1 MSRVSSKSSGQGSPV
16 RDVLLSIYPWIKALH
31 IAAVIAWMAGMMYL
45 PRLFIYHHQAE
56 RGGEAEKFFILM
68 ERRLLKG
75 IINPAMIAVWALAG
89 VMLYANP
96 ALFGAGWF
104 MVKVPMVVGISAI
117 HGWYARARKA
127 FERGERPR
135 TEKFWRIINEVPFLM
150 MLVAVFMAVAKPF

>member
-1 MSRVSSKSSGQGSPV
+1 MREF
-16 RDVLLSIYPWIKALH
+16 LLSNYLALKALH

-56 RGGEAEKFFILM
+56 RGGEAERLFIQM
-68 ERRLLKG
+68 ERRLLRG

-89 VMLYANP
+89 LMLYANP

-104 MVKVPMVVGISAI
+104 YVKFAMALSISAI
-117 HGWYARARKA
+117 HGWYAQARKG

-135 TEKFWRIINEVPFLM
+135 SEKFWRIMNEIPFLM
-150 MLVAVFMAVAKPF
+150 MLVAVFMAVLKPF

>member
-1 MSRVSSKSSGQGSPV
+1 M
-16 RDVLLSIYPWIKALH
+16 RDLLLSAYPWIKALH
-31 IAAVIAWMAGMMYL
+31 IVAVIAWMAGMMYL

-56 RGGEAEKFFILM
+56 RGGEAERFFVQM

-89 VMLYANP
+89 LMLYANP
-96 ALFGAGWF
+96 VLFGAGWF
-104 MVKVPMVVGISAI
+104 QVKLAMVLGVSAI

-135 TEKFWRIINEVPFLM
+135 TERFWRVINEIPFLM
-150 MLVAVFMAVAKPF
+150 MLIAVLMAVAKPF

>member
-1 MSRVSSKSSGQGSPV
+1 M
-16 RDVLLSIYPWIKALH
+16 RDLLLSAYPWIKALH
-31 IAAVIAWMAGMMYL
+31 IIAVIAWMAGMMYL

-56 RGGEAEKFFILM
+56 KGGEAERFFVQM

-75 IINPAMIAVWALAG
+75 IINPAMIALWALAG
-89 VMLYANP
+89 LMLYANP

-104 MVKVPMVVGISAI
+104 QVKLAMVLGVSAI

-135 TEKFWRIINEVPFLM
+135 TERFWRMINEIPFLM
-150 MLVAVFMAVAKPF
+150 MLIAVLMAVAKPF

>member
-1 MSRVSSKSSGQGSPV
+1 M
-16 RDVLLSIYPWIKALH
+16 RDLLLSAYPLIKATH

-56 RGGEAEKFFILM
+56 KGGEAERFFVTM

-89 VMLYANP
+89 LMLYANP

-104 MVKVPMVVGISAI
+104 HVKLAAVLAISAI
-117 HGWYARARKA
+117 HGWYAQARRA

-135 TEKFWRIINEVPFLM
+135 SEKFWRIVNEVPFLL
-150 MLVAVFMAVAKPF
+150 MLVAVFMAVLKPF